1 MGDSQSIETSLY
13 GFEYREPDKRRE
25 RENEDGSR
33 RYDIKQLW
41 QRSHEILNL
50 ALLGYKQTE
59 IANMLSITPQTVCN
73 TLNSSLG
80 MEALSDRR
88 KGRDEEYKGLR
99 DEVMELTKMSLA
111 TYRRILEAESDPT
124 SESFDPEVP
133 LKMKKDTADTVV
145 LELSGMRVPTKV
157 DSRSMSFSLTSEE
170 ILDFKKRGM
179 EAAKAAGKLVEVEG
193 ESKS

>member
-1 MGDSQSIETSLY
+1 M
-13 GFEYREPDKRRE
+13 
-25 RENEDGSR
+25 
-33 RYDIKQLW
+33 
-41 QRSHEILNL
+41 
-50 ALLGYKQTE
+50 ALLGYKGTE
-59 IANMLSITPQTVCN
+59 IAKMLDIHPQTVCN

-88 KGRDEEYKGLR
+88 KDRDEEYEGLR

-111 TYRRILEAESDPT
+111 TYRRILEAETDPT

-145 LELSGMRVPTKV
+145 LELSGMRVPTRI
-157 DSRSMSFSLTSEE
+157 DSRSMSFSLTTEE
-170 ILDFKKRGM
+170 ISAFKQRGM

-193 ESKS
+193 ESKGE